1 MDPEDSIDTEL
12 VPIPRPLMVERSA
25 LEIVAKFIT
34 VIENHVQLMGNGR
47 SGNDGNDVQ
56 RHAMVENRD
65 VIELAPIPT
74 RPMVVKIALVKNLK
88 RGSVI
93 QSHV

>member
-1 MDPEDSIDTEL
+1 
-12 VPIPRPLMVERSA
+12 
-25 LEIVAKFIT
+25 
-34 VIENHVQLMGNGR
+34 MGNGR
-47 SGNDGNDVQ
+47 GGKDGNDVQ
-56 RHAMVENRD
+56 RHAIVENRD

-74 RPMVVKIALVKNLK
+74 RPMVVKIALVKDLK